1 MALGCSR
8 ATPDRRQQLK
18 PRCSRYGP
26 AHRGRTGPGTV
37 EYKTVYQA
45 VFRSFVGPAIT
56 IAGLRL
62 WEPDG
67 AGGYRSLWSAEA
79 TAKGV
84 CAAQGGILMLREVSG
99 GGLAHQGHTPST
111 SGSRPSWSGSRALSS
126 ANARSSR
133 VRRGAGHDLHTHPTG
148 RSSAFPDSL
157 CYRRRT
163 AAVWGSPGTV
173 QAVQYFVDSA
183 LRLLPGVGS
192 GLDGFVHADRV
203 QVELVDQEVVG
214 VFGLDVPVGPCF
226 GGEVGQVECD
236 DDLRRCPD
244 RSIGGR
250 AQNLISVLAPT

>member
-79 TAKGV
+79 TAKG
-84 CAAQGGILMLREVSG
+84 GLRCSG
-99 GGLAHQGHTPST
+99 RYLDVK
-111 SGSRPSWSGSRALSS
+111 
-126 ANARSSR
+126 RS
-133 VRRGAGHDLHTHPTG
+133 VRRGTCP
-148 RSSAFPDSL
+148 
-157 CYRRRT
+157 
-163 AAVWGSPGTV
+163 PGTPT
-173 QAVQYFVDSA
+173 FDIW
-183 LRLLPGVGS
+183 LP
-192 GLDGFVHADRV
+192 
-203 QVELVDQEVVG
+203 
-214 VFGLDVPVGPCF
+214 
-226 GGEVGQVECD
+226 
-236 DDLRRCPD
+236 
-244 RSIGGR
+244 
-250 AQNLISVLAPT
+250 